1 MNLLTRKLKKAQQ
14 RLTHLFKNSAFF
26 MQGQMDI
33 HPSSR
38 WYNLP
43 FVEQTA
49 GFFPSEGVES
59 LRSIESLEP
68 WDNTRR
74 DMIALLL
81 RTICE
86 HEIPGDFAELG
97 TYKGYTARLIHHYAP
112 ERILHIFDTFDG
124 FPEKS
129 MDADKELVNNPISKK
144 LFTDTSVEKVKSVV
158 DSRNGNVFY
167 YKGYFPESIPETFK
181 KNTFPFVHLDADL
194 YLPVKDGLQFFY
206 ERMNKGGFIL
216 IHDYNAWIGARK
228 AVDEFF
234 KSKPEI
240 PIPMPD
246 KSGSALIQI
255 Q

>member
-1 MNLLTRKLKKAQQ
+1 
-14 RLTHLFKNSAFF
+14 

-49 GFFPSEGVES
+49 GFFPSEGAES

-74 DMIALLL
+74 DMMALLL

-181 KNTFPFVHLDADL
+181 KNTFAFVHLDADL

-206 ERMNKGGFIL
+206 ERMNTGGFIL

-246 KSGSALIQI
+246 KSGSALVQI